1 MSTKDEKLK
10 QLKLIT
16 NSWIKSFTDLPNDV
30 KEVLASYITSWN
42 NSKDITIE
50 KNLNIVI
57 DSGSVKIHKHGSTKQ
72 HRLVIECLDCKK
84 TFSNCTGTVFERLRK
99 THRFKYQMF
108 LECHLKKLTLK
119 ETGMI
124 CGINLKTKLL
134 FEDIKLLDFIK
145 SKQKESD
152 VSSGII
158 ELDEIYF
165 LDVKKGRHKN
175 GIGRAA
181 RKRGKSLY
189 YNSKRG
195 INSDLDC
202 VSTMVDRNGESQISY
217 LGKGKTFCRKT
228 IFLLLN
234 TKLKILNLQ
243 KFITDGETSYK
254 PFINKIGASHYIVG
268 ASKKK
273 SFVYKENSDKTK
285 SVREKLHIQ
294 NVNNFHR
301 KIKELIE
308 NVYNGV
314 SSKNLDKYINWVKW
328 TRINKGNHYSMMI
341 NFK

>member
-10 QLKLIT
+10 QLKLMT

-50 KNLNIVI
+50 KPKYCHRCGYCKDTQARFN
-57 DSGSVKIHKHGSTKQ
+57 KQ

-99 THRFKYQMF
+99 THQLKYQMF

-119 ETGMI
+119 ETAAI
-124 CGINLKTKLL
+124 CGINLKTS
-134 FEDIKLLDFIK
+134 FVWRHKLLDFIK

-158 ELDEIYF
+158 RTWRNIF
-165 LDVKKGRHKN
+165 SWCKKGRHKN

-202 VSTMVDRNGESQISY
+202 VSTMVDRNGESQ
-217 LGKGKTFCRKT
+217 
-228 IFLLLN
+228 FL
-234 TKLKILNLQ
+234 I
-243 KFITDGETSYK
+243 
-254 PFINKIGASHYIVG
+254 
-268 ASKKK
+268 
-273 SFVYKENSDKTK
+273 
-285 SVREKLHIQ
+285 
-294 NVNNFHR
+294 
-301 KIKELIE
+301 
-308 NVYNGV
+308 
-314 SSKNLDKYINWVKW
+314 
-328 TRINKGNHYSMMI
+328 
-341 NFK
+341 